1 MKEKEKEEKAY
12 LLLLEFYENIDEV
25 FLGYFVSL
33 IALKTCRSK
42 LDQDAKEY
50 KHLCTAELGLN
61 DEDAER
67 RVEEADHILGD
78 GEFRTYT
85 TTSKMRKILSP
96 GVFEDLQ
103 AKNAIKIIYD
113 SWEICRSQMKKL
125 LGREIQGD
133 IWGDLRYLRHS
144 IVHKNSRGRDDI
156 KKAKLITNFVP
167 GQKIIL
173 THEIMAKIQ
182 HEIENWYEEF
192 QLYRTDL
199 NSESIICR
207 MLPSGKFRTFG
218 LFDLQH
224 AIRVFGIKRSKKNSV
239 SPSQE
244 EYT

>member
-1 MKEKEKEEKAY
+1 MKDKEAEKKAC

-33 IALKTCRSK
+33 KALETYRSK
-42 LDQDAKEY
+42 LDQEY
-50 KHLCTAELGLN
+50 KHLWTAELGLN
-61 DEDAER
+61 NEDAER
-67 RVEEADHILGD
+67 RVEEADHMLGD
-78 GEFRTYT
+78 GEFRIYA

-113 SWEICRSQMKKL
+113 SWEICRSRTQNL
-125 LGREIQGD
+125 LGRKIQGD
-133 IWGDLRYLRHS
+133 IWGDLRYLRNS
-144 IVHKNSRGRDDI
+144 IVHKNSRGDDGI
-156 KKAKLITNFVP
+156 KKAKLITDFVP
-167 GQKIIL
+167 GQKITL

-182 HEIENWYEEF
+182 HEIENWYTEF
-192 QLYRTDL
+192 QLYHRTDL

-207 MLPSGKFRTFG
+207 MLPSGKVRTFG

-239 SPSQE
+239 SPSQRNTHE
-244 EYT
+244 